1 VDAVAAK
8 SFFNPAGHAS
18 IGNVHFHLMVWRFIW
33 IFVAPVLRL
42 IFRYRCVN
50 AAAQKAVSPQFA
62 GYRKGIPALVISN
75 HTTDLDPFFVGCS
88 FPDHLYFVA
97 SEHVLRMGFVSG
109 LLRFFFSP
117 VVFPKVGTDTRAL
130 RDILTRLQ
138 QGRSICLFAEGNR
151 SFSGITGG
159 IDEST
164 GKLVRL
170 SGAALITY
178 RLRGGYF
185 AAPRWGRR
193 MRKGPMWGEP
203 VGFYPP
209 EELKSMKSA
218 EITAIIR
225 RDISEDAYETMRK
238 RPRPYRGKGLA
249 EDLETAL
256 YLCPRCGGMGTLASR
271 DDTLRCGC
279 GMAVRYDA
287 FGVLRTLTRD
297 YKPGEAPGG
306 GPVPFTTVRDWWLW
320 QYEAMERIVAEAGT
334 GPVCSDEG
342 ESLFV
347 VEAGSAARVLGQ
359 GRLSLGTE
367 GLRCGELLFPLG
379 DIPEIAITG
388 QRTLAFTAG
397 GKRYELK
404 NKKPRSA
411 AKYQRVFELL
421 VNRMNSTMS
430 LKKAG
435 EWSHGFFSSQ
445 HQAVGR
451 HDTGGYDSRYSSG
464 SERTQA

>member
-1 VDAVAAK
+1 MVVK
-8 SFFNPAGHAS
+8 SLFNRAGHVL
-18 IGNVHFHLMVWRFIW
+18 IDNVHFHLMVWRFLW
-33 IFVAPVLRL
+33 IFVTPLLRL
-42 IFRYRCVN
+42 IFRYRCVSV
-50 AAAQKAVSPQFA
+50 AAQKAASAQFA
-62 GYRKGIPALVISN
+62 GYRKETPAIVISN

-88 FPDHLYFVA
+88 FPGHLYFVA
-97 SEHVLRMGFVSG
+97 SEHVLRMGFVSR
-109 LLRFFFSP
+109 LIRFFFSP
-117 VVFPKVGTDTRAL
+117 VVFPKAGTDTRAL

-151 SFSGITGG
+151 SFSGETGKV
-159 IDEST
+159 DEST

-185 AAPRWGRR
+185 AAPRWSRK
-193 MRKGPMWGEP
+193 MRKGPVWGEP

-209 EELKSMKSA
+209 EVLKSMKSV
-218 EITAIIR
+218 EITALIR

-238 RPRPYRGKGLA
+238 NPRPYRGRGLA

-256 YLCPRCGGMGTLASR
+256 YLCPRCGGMGTLVSR
-271 DDTLRCGC
+271 DDILRCRC
-279 GMAVRYDA
+279 GLAVRYDE
-287 FGVLRTLTRD
+287 FGVLRNVFRNR
-297 YKPGEAPGG
+297 KPGDLPGHG
-306 GPVPFTTVRDWWLW
+306 IEPFATVRDWWLW
-320 QYEAMERIVAEAGT
+320 QYKTMEQIVAFAGT
-334 GPVCSDEG
+334 GPICSDDG
-342 ESLFV
+342 ECLFA
-347 VEAGSAARVLGQ
+347 VEAGSKAHVFEQ
-359 GRLSLGTE
+359 GRLSLGRE
-367 GLRCGELLFPLG
+367 GLRCGERLFPLE

-421 VNRMNSTMS
+421 VNS
-430 LKKAG
+430 KASAYKTR
-435 EWSHGFFSSQ
+435 ELPHGFFICQ
-445 HQAVGR
+445 HQVMGDR
-451 HDTGGYDSRYSSG
+451 DTDGYDCGYPAG